1 MGCAKTL
8 TGMGLD
14 CRESVGGIKEVYIL
28 GDRSDV
34 DGKVIIASDAI
45 TGITLKA
52 DSDKFLPYKFRKQT
66 GSMVS
71 TINTSEENGTTFVQT
86 DVTLVFH
93 KMEAKKRLEISAL
106 MVGDC
111 AMLVKDGNNKYW
123 YLGLDEAV
131 TLTAGT
137 AGTGTAKGDKNGY
150 DLTLTDL
157 SNTLPY
163 EVSKAIAETIIGTL
177 PAV

>member
-28 GDRSDV
+28 GDRSEV
-34 DGKVIIASDAI
+34 TVTVAQDAI
-45 TGITLKA
+45 TAIALA
-52 DSDKFLPYKFRKQT
+52 ANSDKFLPYKFRKQT

-93 KMEAKKRLEISAL
+93 KMEARKRLEISAL

-111 AMLVKDGNNKYW
+111 AMLVKDGNDKYW
-123 YLGLDEAV
+123 FLGFDEPV

-157 SNTLPY
+157 SNSLPY
-163 EVSKAIAETIIGTL
+163 EVNKTIAEGIIGTL
-177 PAV
+177 PVV

>member
-28 GDRSDV
+28 GDRSEV
-34 DGKVIIASDAI
+34 TVTVAQDAI
-45 TGITLKA
+45 TGITLDA
-52 DSDKFLPYKFRKQT
+52 GSDKFLPYKFRKQT

-93 KMEAKKRLEISAL
+93 KMEAEKRLEVAAL

-111 AMLVKDGNNKYW
+111 AMLVKDGNDKYW
-123 YLGLDEAV
+123 FLGKDEPV
-131 TLTAGT
+131 TMTAGT
-137 AGTGTAKGDKNGY
+137 AGTAG
-150 DLTLTDL
+150 
-157 SNTLPY
+157 
-163 EVSKAIAETIIGTL
+163 
-177 PAV
+177 

>member
-1 MGCAKTL
+1 MGCKTL
-8 TGMGLD
+8 SGMGLD

-28 GDRSDV
+28 GDRSEATV
-34 DGKVIIASDAI
+34 TVVNDAI
-45 TGITLKA
+45 TTIALAVG
-52 DSDKFLPYKFRKQT
+52 SDKFLPYKFRKQT

-111 AMLVKDGNNKYW
+111 AMLVKDGNDKYW
-123 YLGLDEAV
+123 FLGFDEPV

-163 EVSKAIAETIIGTL
+163 EVTKVTAEGIIGTL
-177 PAV
+177 PIVP

>member
-28 GDRSDV
+28 GDRNEATV
-34 DGKVIIASDAI
+34 TVVNDAI
-45 TGITLKA
+45 TTIVLAAG
-52 DSDKFLPYKFRKQT
+52 SDKFLPYKFRKQT

-93 KMEAKKRLEISAL
+93 KMEAKKRLEVASL

-111 AMLVKDGNNKYW
+111 AMLVKDGNDKYW
-123 YLGLDEAV
+123 YLGKDEPV
-131 TLTAGT
+131 TMTAGT

-163 EVSKAIAETIIGTL
+163 EVTKTTAEGIIGTL
-177 PAV
+177 PIVP

>member
-1 MGCAKTL
+1 MGCKTL
-8 TGMGLD
+8 SGMGLD

-28 GDRSDV
+28 GDRSEATV
-34 DGKVIIASDAI
+34 TVANDAI
-45 TGITLKA
+45 TTIALSVG
-52 DSDKFLPYKFRKQT
+52 SDKFLPYKFRKQT

-111 AMLVKDGNNKYW
+111 AMLVKDGNDKYW
-123 YLGLDEAV
+123 FLGFDEPV

-163 EVSKAIAETIIGTL
+163 EVSKTIAEGLIGTL
-177 PAV
+177 PIVP

>member
-1 MGCAKTL
+1 MGCKTL
-8 TGMGLD
+8 SGMGLD

-28 GDRSDV
+28 GDRSEATV
-34 DGKVIIASDAI
+34 TVANDAI
-45 TGITLKA
+45 TAIALEAG
-52 DSDKFLPYKFRKQT
+52 SDKFLPYKFRKQT

-93 KMEAKKRLEISAL
+93 KMEAKKRLEVASL

-111 AMLVKDGNNKYW
+111 AMIVLDGNGIYW
-123 YLGLDEAV
+123 YLGKDEPV
-131 TLTAGT
+131 TMTAGT

-163 EVSKAIAETIIGTL
+163 EVSKAIAEGLIGTL
-177 PAV
+177 SAA

>member
-28 GDRSDV
+28 GDRSEATV
-34 DGKVIIASDAI
+34 VGPEISDAI

-93 KMEAKKRLEISAL
+93 KMEAKKRLEIASL

-123 YLGLDEAV
+123 YLGLDEPV
-131 TLTAGT
+131 TMTAGT

-163 EVSKAIAETIIGTL
+163 EVSEAIAKTVIGTL
-177 PAV
+177 PAA

>member
-1 MGCAKTL
+1 MGCAKTIS
-8 TGMGLD
+8 GMGLD

-28 GDRSDV
+28 GDRSEV
-34 DGKVIIASDAI
+34 TVTVAQDAI
-45 TGITLKA
+45 TGIALTA
-52 DSDKFLPYKFRKQT
+52 GSDKFLPYKFRKQT

-123 YLGLDEAV
+123 YLGYDEPV

-157 SNTLPY
+157 SNSLPY
-163 EVSKAIAETIIGTL
+163 EVSEAIATTIIGTL
-177 PAV
+177 PIA

>member
-1 MGCAKTL
+1 MGCAKIL

-28 GDRSDV
+28 GDRTEVDV
-34 DGKVIIASDAI
+34 KVEQGAI
-45 TGITLKA
+45 TTITLA
-52 DSDKFLPYKFRKQT
+52 AGSDKFLPYKFRKQT

-111 AMLVKDGNNKYW
+111 AMLVKDGNDKYW
-123 YLGLDEAV
+123 YLGYDEPV

-163 EVSKAIAETIIGTL
+163 EVTKEIATGIIGTL
-177 PAV
+177 PVA

>member
-1 MGCAKTL
+1 MGCAKTIS
-8 TGMGLD
+8 GMGLD

-28 GDRSDV
+28 GDRSEATV
-34 DGKVIIASDAI
+34 TVAADGSAI

-86 DVTLVFH
+86 DVALVFH

-123 YLGLDEAV
+123 YLGYDEPV

-157 SNTLPY
+157 SNSLPY
-163 EVSKAIAETIIGTL
+163 EVSEAIATTIIGTL
-177 PAV
+177 PVV

>member
-8 TGMGLD
+8 SGMDLD

-28 GDRSDV
+28 GDRSEATV
-34 DGKVIIASDAI
+34 TVANDAI
-45 TGITLKA
+45 TGITLDA
-52 DSDKFLPYKFRKQT
+52 GSDKFKPYKFRKQT

-123 YLGLDEAV
+123 YLGLDEPV

-163 EVSKAIAETIIGTL
+163 EVTATIAEGIIGTL
-177 PAV
+177 PVVP

>member
-28 GDRSDV
+28 GDRSEV
-34 DGKVIIASDAI
+34 KVTVAQDAI
-45 TGITLKA
+45 TGITLDA
-52 DSDKFLPYKFRKQT
+52 GSDKFLPYKFRKQT

-123 YLGLDEAV
+123 YLGYDEPV

-137 AGTGTAKGDKNGY
+137 AGTGTAIGDKNGY

-157 SNTLPY
+157 SNSLPY
-163 EVSKAIAETIIGTL
+163 EVSEAIVTTIIGTL
-177 PAV
+177 PVA

>member
-1 MGCAKTL
+1 MGCKPL
-8 TGMGLD
+8 SGMGLD

-28 GDRSDV
+28 GDRSEATV
-34 DGKVIIASDAI
+34 TVANDAI
-45 TGITLKA
+45 TTITLA
-52 DSDKFLPYKFRKQT
+52 VDSDKFLPYKFRKQT

-111 AMLVKDGNNKYW
+111 AMLVKDGNDKYW
-123 YLGLDEAV
+123 YLGKDEPV
-131 TLTAGT
+131 TMTAGT

-163 EVSKAIAETIIGTL
+163 EVTKEIAAGIIGTL
-177 PAV
+177 PVA

>member
-1 MGCAKTL
+1 MGCKTL
-8 TGMGLD
+8 TGMDLD

-28 GDRSDV
+28 GDRSEATV
-34 DGKVIIASDAI
+34 TVVSDAI
-45 TGITLKA
+45 TTITLA
-52 DSDKFLPYKFRKQT
+52 AGSDKFLPYKFRKQT

-111 AMLVKDGNNKYW
+111 AMLVKDGNDKYW
-123 YLGLDEAV
+123 YLGKDEPV
-131 TLTAGT
+131 TMTAGT

-157 SNTLPY
+157 SNSLPY
-163 EVSKAIAETIIGTL
+163 EVTKEVAEGIIGTL
-177 PAV
+177 PVA

>member
-8 TGMGLD
+8 TGMDLD

-28 GDRSDV
+28 GDRS
-34 DGKVIIASDAI
+34 KVTVTILQDTI
-45 TGITLKA
+45 TDITL
-52 DSDKFLPYKFRKQT
+52 DTGTVQHKFLPYKFRKQT
-66 GSMVS
+66 GSMIS

-93 KMEAKKRLEISAL
+93 KMEAKKRLEIASL

-123 YLGLDEAV
+123 YLGLDEPV

-157 SNTLPY
+157 SDTLPY
-163 EVSKAIAETIIGTL
+163 EVSASIAEEVIGTL
-177 PAV
+177 PVA

>member
-28 GDRSDV
+28 GDRSEATV
-34 DGKVIIASDAI
+34 TVVADAI
-45 TGITLKA
+45 TTITIVPA
-52 DSDKFLPYKFRKQT
+52 SDKFLPYKFRKQT

-111 AMLVKDGNNKYW
+111 AMLVKDGNDKYW
-123 YLGLDEAV
+123 YLGYDEPV

-163 EVSKAIAETIIGTL
+163 EVTKTVAEGIIGTL
-177 PAV
+177 PVVP

>member
-8 TGMGLD
+8 AGLDVD

-28 GDRSDV
+28 GDRKEV
-34 DGKVIIASDAI
+34 KVNLSEDSTAI
-45 TGITLKA
+45 TSITLDA
-52 DSDKFLPYKFRKQT
+52 DSGKFKPYKFRKQT

-123 YLGLDEAV
+123 YLGYDEPV
-131 TLTAGT
+131 TMTAGT
-137 AGTGTAKGDKNGY
+137 AATGTAKGDKNGY

-157 SNTLPY
+157 SNSLPY
-163 EVSKAIAETIIGTL
+163 EVSKAIAEGIIGTL
-177 PAV
+177 PVA

>member
-8 TGMGLD
+8 HGMDLD

-28 GDRSDV
+28 GDRSEV
-34 DGKVIIASDAI
+34 KVTVTQEAI
-45 TGITLKA
+45 TGITLDA
-52 DSDKFLPYKFRKQT
+52 GSDKFLPYKFRKQT

-123 YLGLDEAV
+123 YLGLDEPV

-157 SNTLPY
+157 SNSLPY
-163 EVSKAIAETIIGTL
+163 EVSKEIATTIIGTL
-177 PAV
+177 PVA

>member
-28 GDRSDV
+28 GDRSEV
-34 DGKVIIASDAI
+34 TVTVASDAI
-45 TGITLKA
+45 TTIVLEAG
-52 DSDKFLPYKFRKQT
+52 SDKFLPYKFRKQT

-111 AMLVKDGNNKYW
+111 AMLVKDGNDKYW

-163 EVSKAIAETIIGTL
+163 EVSKEIAEGIIGTL
-177 PAV
+177 SVA

>member
-8 TGMGLD
+8 TGMDLD

-28 GDRSDV
+28 GDRSD
-34 DGKVIIASDAI
+34 ITFPITIANDAI
-45 TGITLKA
+45 TAIALKEG
-52 DSDKFLPYKFRKQT
+52 SDKFLPYKFRKQT

-111 AMLVKDGNNKYW
+111 AMLVKDGNDKYW
-123 YLGLDEAV
+123 FLGFDEPV

-163 EVSKAIAETIIGTL
+163 EVSKAIAEGIIGTL
-177 PAV
+177 PVA

>member
-8 TGMGLD
+8 TGMDLD
-14 CRESVGGIKEVYIL
+14 CRESVGGIKEVYIF
-28 GDRSDV
+28 GDRS
-34 DGKVIIASDAI
+34 KVTVTIIKDAI
-45 TGITLKA
+45 TGITLSA
-52 DSDKFLPYKFRKQT
+52 GSDRFLPYKFRKQT
-66 GSMVS
+66 GSMIS

-93 KMEAKKRLEISAL
+93 KMEAKKRLEIASL

-123 YLGLDEAV
+123 YLGLDEPV

-157 SNTLPY
+157 SDTLPY
-163 EVSKAIAETIIGTL
+163 EVSDEIANEIIGTL
-177 PAV
+177 PAA

>member
-28 GDRSDV
+28 GDRSEATV
-34 DGKVIIASDAI
+34 TVVADAI
-45 TGITLKA
+45 TTITLA
-52 DSDKFLPYKFRKQT
+52 AGSDKFLPYKFRKQT

-111 AMLVKDGNNKYW
+111 AMLVKDGNDKYW
-123 YLGLDEAV
+123 YLGYDEPV

-150 DLTLTDL
+150 VLTLTDL

-163 EVSKAIAETIIGTL
+163 EVTKTTAEGIIGTL
-177 PAV
+177 PIVP

>member
-34 DGKVIIASDAI
+34 TVTVLADAI
-45 TGITLKA
+45 TAIALDAG
-52 DSDKFLPYKFRKQT
+52 SDKFLPYKFRKQT

-111 AMLVKDGNNKYW
+111 AMLVKDGNDKYW
-123 YLGLDEAV
+123 FLGFDEPV

-157 SNTLPY
+157 SNSLPY
-163 EVSKAIAETIIGTL
+163 EVSEAIATTIIGTL
-177 PAV
+177 PVA

>member
-8 TGMGLD
+8 TGMDLD

-28 GDRSDV
+28 GDRS
-34 DGKVIIASDAI
+34 KVTVTIVKDAI
-45 TGITLKA
+45 TDITL
-52 DSDKFLPYKFRKQT
+52 DSGAVSHKFLPYKFRKQT
-66 GSMVS
+66 GSMIS

-93 KMEAKKRLEISAL
+93 KMEAKKRLEIASL

-123 YLGLDEAV
+123 YLGLDEPV

-157 SNTLPY
+157 SDTLPY
-163 EVSKAIAETIIGTL
+163 EVSEEIATEIIGTL
-177 PAV
+177 PVA

>member
-28 GDRSDV
+28 GDRSDATV
-34 DGKVIIASDAI
+34 TVVSDAI
-45 TGITLKA
+45 TAITLK

-163 EVSKAIAETIIGTL
+163 EVSEAIATTIIGTL
-177 PAV
+177 PVA

>member
-28 GDRSDV
+28 GDRSEATV
-34 DGKVIIASDAI
+34 NGPELTDAI
-45 TGITLKA
+45 TSITLKEG
-52 DSDKFLPYKFRKQT
+52 SDKFLPYKFRKQT

-123 YLGLDEAV
+123 YLGLDEPV

-157 SNTLPY
+157 SNSLPY
-163 EVSKAIAETIIGTL
+163 EVTKEVAEGIIGTL
-177 PAV
+177 PVA

>member
-28 GDRSDV
+28 GDRSEATV
-34 DGKVIIASDAI
+34 TIVNDAI
-45 TGITLKA
+45 TAIALAVG
-52 DSDKFLPYKFRKQT
+52 SDKFLPYKFRKQT

-93 KMEAKKRLEISAL
+93 KMEAKKRLEVASL

-111 AMLVKDGNNKYW
+111 AMLVKDGNDKYW
-123 YLGLDEAV
+123 YLGKDEPV

-163 EVSKAIAETIIGTL
+163 EVTKEIATGIIGTL
-177 PAV
+177 PVV

>member
-1 MGCAKTL
+1 MGCKTL
-8 TGMGLD
+8 TGMDLD

-28 GDRSDV
+28 GDRSEATV
-34 DGKVIIASDAI
+34 TVVSDAI
-45 TGITLKA
+45 TAIALAVG
-52 DSDKFLPYKFRKQT
+52 SDKFLPYKFRKQT

-111 AMLVKDGNNKYW
+111 AMLVKDGNDKYW
-123 YLGLDEAV
+123 YLGKDEPV
-131 TLTAGT
+131 TMTAGT

-157 SNTLPY
+157 SNSLPY
-163 EVSKAIAETIIGTL
+163 EVTKEVAEGIIGTL
-177 PAV
+177 PVA

>member
-1 MGCAKTL
+1 MGCKTL
-8 TGMGLD
+8 SGMGLD

-28 GDRSDV
+28 GDRSEATV
-34 DGKVIIASDAI
+34 TVVNDAI
-45 TGITLKA
+45 TTITLA
-52 DSDKFLPYKFRKQT
+52 AGSDKFLPYKFRKQT

-111 AMLVKDGNNKYW
+111 AMLVKDGNDKYW
-123 YLGLDEAV
+123 YLGYDEPV

-163 EVSKAIAETIIGTL
+163 EVTATIAEGIIGTL
-177 PAV
+177 PVA

>member
-28 GDRSDV
+28 GDRSEV
-34 DGKVIIASDAI
+34 KVTVAQDAI
-45 TGITLKA
+45 TGITLDA
-52 DSDKFLPYKFRKQT
+52 GSDKFLPYKFRKQT

-123 YLGLDEAV
+123 YLGYDEPV

-157 SNTLPY
+157 SNSLPY
-163 EVSKAIAETIIGTL
+163 EVSEAIATTIIGTL
-177 PAV
+177 PVA

>member
-28 GDRSDV
+28 GDRSEV
-34 DGKVIIASDAI
+34 KVTVTQDAI
-45 TGITLKA
+45 TGITLDA
-52 DSDKFLPYKFRKQT
+52 GSDKFLPYKFRKQT

-86 DVTLVFH
+86 DVNLVFH

-123 YLGLDEAV
+123 YLGYDEPV

-157 SNTLPY
+157 SNSLPY
-163 EVSKAIAETIIGTL
+163 EVSEAIATTIIGTL
-177 PAV
+177 PVA

>member
-1 MGCAKTL
+1 MGCAKTI

-28 GDRSDV
+28 GDRSEV
-34 DGKVIIASDAI
+34 TVTVAQDAI
-45 TGITLKA
+45 TAIALDAG
-52 DSDKFLPYKFRKQT
+52 SDKFLPYKFRKQT

-123 YLGLDEAV
+123 LLGYDEPV
-131 TLTAGT
+131 TMTAGS
-137 AGTGTAKGDKNGY
+137 AATGTAKGDKNGY

-157 SNTLPY
+157 SNSLPY
-163 EVSKAIAETIIGTL
+163 EVTKEIATTVIGTL
-177 PAV
+177 PVV